1 MDIND
6 IKAVSLE
13 VKSFILNVSDVKE
26 ESITDYLIWK
36 WREIDKRFNYLSV
49 TPFNRRQESTT
60 TGADFDLEL
69 WLVGRRKHVSLAIQ
83 AKKFIKP
90 YNSYVNKLNYPDGT
104 KQQMN
109 KLLKY
114 SAAHNKLP
122 FYFIYTVT
130 DLSNTVDGAVFM
142 ADARVMEE
150 FADGKKGKKISR
162 DDIIRASN
170 PFHCMF
176 CCPHAKKGFYFP
188 ASNTDTSP
196 ENNNAL
202 PEYVRDLLEAP
213 RDQPSSLLDRELSE
227 SIELPDER
235 AFRAVGVYNMRDEDS
250 FI

>member
-1 MDIND
+1 VDIND

-36 WREIDKRFNYLSV
+36 WREIDKRFNYLSM

-69 WLVGRRKHVSLAIQ
+69 WLVGRWEHVSLAIQ

-90 YNSYVNKLNYPDGT
+90 YNSYVNKLNYPHGT

-114 SAAHNKLP
+114 SAANNKLP
-122 FYFIYTVT
+122 FYFIYTVA

-142 ADARVMEE
+142 ADARVMKE

-162 DDIIRASN
+162 DDIIRDSN

-176 CCPHAKKGFYFP
+176 CPHEKKGFYFP
-188 ASNTDTSP
+188 SSNTDTSP
-196 ENNNAL
+196 EDNNTL
-202 PEYVRDLLEAP
+202 PQYVKYLLEAP
-213 RDQPSSLLDRELSE
+213 RDQPSSLLNR
-227 SIELPDER
+227 ELPDKR
-235 AFRAVGVYNMRDEDS
+235 PFRAIGVYDMRDDDP